1 MTTPSAMPGAAGPYP
16 QTPYVQ
22 PPGPAAPLYPQTPA
36 AGPYPQ
42 TAYVQPQKPPKK
54 RRMVRGGAAAASKD
68 KLVRRAQPHLES
80 GEPVVAAVMGTYETK
95 FVGNDTIRSGVL
107 LATDRRIVF
116 YAKRLGGYELES
128 FPYKSVSSIEQSKS
142 LMGHAVSF
150 IASGNRVNLKWIPEG
165 RDLAAFLEVVKSQ
178 LSGRP
183 STHSPGAVPAVASA
197 QPARSSTF
205 DIPDQIRKLGGLRD
219 AGVLTEAEFLD
230 KKADLLRRL

>member
-1 MTTPSAMPGAAGPYP
+1 MTTPSAMPGAARPYP

-22 PPGPAAPLYPQTPA
+22 PDPQTPYVQPPQPAARPYPQTPA

-42 TAYVQPQKPPKK
+42 TLYGQPPQPPKK
-54 RRMVRGGAAAASKD
+54 RRTVRGAAVANTD

-80 GEPVVAAVMGTYETK
+80 GDPVVAAVRGTYETK
-95 FVGNDTIRSGVL
+95 IVGNETVRSGVL
-107 LATDRRIVF
+107 LATDRRILF
-116 YAKRLGGYELES
+116 YAKKLGGYALES

-178 LSGRP
+178 LSGGP
-183 STHSPGAVPAVASA
+183 STSRPEPCPPWQAHNPHDPRLSTSRIRFGSWVNFAMPGC
-197 QPARSSTF
+197 
-205 DIPDQIRKLGGLRD
+205 
-219 AGVLTEAEFLD
+219 
-230 KKADLLRRL
+230 